1 MRRLLITSIGL
12 AAALTLAL
20 GSAIGTESSADAA
33 PILRD
38 IAFPVREEVY
48 YRDTFGACRDGCSRR
63 HEGQDL
69 IGGRLNHLLAASDGE
84 VTFIRDDAGGTAG
97 NWIKIVDAQ
106 GWQYNYMHVNN
117 DAPGTDDGS
126 NPDRWRFARGIE
138 VGARVQKGQ
147 FIAYM
152 GDSGNAEG
160 SVPHLH
166 FEIRKPDGTP
176 INAYAS
182 LQAAEGKPV
191 EGICGSNTAP
201 TPNPEAGSLGGYV
214 ALGAGGAVS
223 AFGSAQHVGDRSAD
237 GVASPAVGIA
247 TTPTGAGYWI
257 ATRNGA
263 VHRYGDATVA
273 GDAGKMRLG
282 TAVVGIAAMPNG
294 RGFWLATEDG
304 GVVPF
309 GAAKSYGDAQA
320 RPLSSPVVDI
330 ATTSTGRGY
339 WLVTAA
345 GTVYAYGDAVHRG
358 DASRANLISPIVSIV
373 PVPGGGGYWLIS
385 RRGGLITYGTA
396 QAHGTIPMLGLC
408 KPKPTADLVPSG
420 DGDGS
425 AIVQVDG
432 VAQEFGNADA
442 PADAAGIG
450 TIVDLAR
457 VP

>member
-12 AAALTLAL
+12 AGALTLAL
-20 GSAIGTESSADAA
+20 GSAIGTGTSADAA
-33 PILRD
+33 PVVRD

-69 IGGRLNHLLAASDGE
+69 IGGRLNHLLAAADAE
-84 VTFIRDDAGGTAG
+84 VEFIRSDASGTAG
-97 NWIKIVDAQ
+97 NWIKLVDDA
-106 GWQYNYMHVNN
+106 GWHYSYMHVNN
-117 DAPGTDDGS
+117 DAPGTDDGA

-201 TPNPEAGSLGGYV
+201 TPEPQAGSLGGYV
-214 ALGAGGAVS
+214 VLGDGGTVA
-223 AFGSAQHVGDRSAD
+223 AFGSAVHVGDRSTD

-247 TTPTGAGYWI
+247 ATPSGAGYWI

-273 GDAGKMRLG
+273 GDAAKMRLG
-282 TAVVGIAAMPNG
+282 TAVVAIASLPNG

-304 GVVPF
+304 GVIPF
-309 GAAKSYGDAQA
+309 GAARSYGDAQS
-320 RPLSSPVVDI
+320 RPLSSTVVDI
-330 ATTSTGRGY
+330 ASTSSGRGY
-339 WLVTAA
+339 WLVTNS
-345 GTVYAYGDAVHRG
+345 GTVYAFGDAMHRG
-358 DASRANLISPIVSIV
+358 DASKTNLISPIVSIV
-373 PVPGGGGYWLIS
+373 PVPGGGGYWLVS
-385 RRGGLITYGTA
+385 RRGGLITYGSA
-396 QAHGTIPMLGLC
+396 QPHGTIPMLGLC
-408 KPKPTADLVPSG
+408 KPKPTADLVPSS
-420 DGDGS
+420 DGGGY

-442 PADAAGIG
+442 PGDATGAGV
-450 TIVDLAR
+450 IVDVAR
-457 VP
+457 IP